1 MATIALYANQISQ
14 MTGMLKNVQTTVAD
28 YKETLFS
35 LQNKALTISK
45 SACELEEVISS
56 IKASTQIQDDKMEA
70 LATFVTQT
78 EEFVD
83 EADRIDGNVKDV
95 INERKD
101 DFYEE
106 YEYLRPECE
115 KKKEKKSVVA
125 TIWGGIKSV
134 GKSIGKGL
142 KKAGEWCKEHW
153 KAIVTVVIV
162 IVAVVLICTGVGG
175 ILGAMAIGALL
186 GALIGG
192 LSGGIIAA
200 VTGGN
205 FWEGFEDG
213 AFMGAISGIITGGL
227 AGGNTAAALTLGKTM
242 FIGGVSGSGSQFLS
256 DLGDI
261 LIKGEDISI
270 GELVINTVTA
280 GVLGT
285 AFAAAGYGLNKAFSW
300 TKSLFKTKSGIDI
313 EGGTSTSRPTWRQ
326 SELDA
331 ATDFPDYDAQKSFIN
346 GEEVP
351 YGTKGSVRPDYY
363 KDGFSV
369 DIKNYNVESASGRSN
384 LARNIEKQ
392 YYQRIENLPDG
403 TKQSVMIDVRG
414 QNVSD
419 ATLNA
424 LYDDIMQR
432 TNNGVEIL
440 FKMD

>member
-313 EGGTSTSRPTWRQ
+313 ETSYGKSSGKLDWNAIVSKKGETRVDHINRHAVPNISRETHGVFNGNPIDMVNDAWEQRHLVEPISDGMGGKIYNIPYKNAGYESGYINTGAQ
-326 SELDA
+326 M
-331 ATDFPDYDAQKSFIN
+331 DYITIVTMD
-346 GEEVP
+346 
-351 YGTKGSVRPDYY
+351 
-363 KDGFSV
+363 
-369 DIKNYNVESASGRSN
+369 ESADLITAFPSFGDYH
-384 LARNIEKQ
+384 K
-392 YYQRIENLPDG
+392 
-403 TKQSVMIDVRG
+403 
-414 QNVSD
+414 
-419 ATLNA
+419 
-424 LYDDIMQR
+424 
-432 TNNGVEIL
+432 
-440 FKMD
+440 